1 MEQWLNIKQQ
11 FISYTEKALYASLID
26 EVSTTPKPGLV
37 DRWDSGAHSD
47 MDFHTFEV
55 STKAITPFLTSMAA
69 LGMNWQECGQVMP
82 GHTKEES
89 LFLSLRTI
97 GIRAEAAMFAAT
109 GGVNTHKGMIF
120 SMGMIAAASGYH
132 FTELISAA
140 DHTDSD
146 GHPDSGGHRDSD
158 DHPDSGSHDSLCL
171 PSLTLQGERI
181 LSLCSDMC
189 RKPLEADFSAISASC
204 PGTHGERLYVRY
216 GCRGIRGEAAD
227 GFPSVKGCS
236 LPVLRREAQTIHAGI
251 PSEWNRICLKTL
263 LELMAHVDDTNV
275 LYRTDY
281 NSLLY
286 ARECAKKVLSANPVI
301 NEAGIKMLQ
310 CLNADFIKRNISPGG
325 CADLLAITL
334 FLWRMEQFGFAAI

>member
-1 MEQWLNIKQQ
+1 MDQWHNIKRQ
-11 FISYTEKALYASLID
+11 FISYTEKALCASLSD

-97 GIRAEAAMFAAT
+97 GMRAEAAMFAAT

-140 DHTDSD
+140 DHTDS
-146 GHPDSGGHRDSD
+146 GGHS
-158 DHPDSGSHDSLCL
+158 SLSL

-189 RKPLEADFSAISASC
+189 RKPLEADFSAISASH

-227 GFPSVKGCS
+227 GFPSVKDCS
-236 LPVLRREAQTIHAGI
+236 LPVLRREAQTIHAEI

-286 ARECAKKVLSANPVI
+286 ARECAKKVLSADPLI
-301 NEAGIKMLQ
+301 SEKGIKMLQ
-310 CLNADFIKRNISPGG
+310 GLNADFIKRNISPGG